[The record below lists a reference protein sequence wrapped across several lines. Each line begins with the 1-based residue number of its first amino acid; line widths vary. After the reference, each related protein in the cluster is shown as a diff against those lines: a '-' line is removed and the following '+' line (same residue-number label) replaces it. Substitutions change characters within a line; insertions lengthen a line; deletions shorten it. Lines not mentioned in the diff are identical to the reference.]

1 MIMGNIVNVCNI
13 SYTVNS
19 QQDVVSQGRGEGAT
33 LQQP

>member
-1 MIMGNIVNVCNI
+1 MGNIDNVCN
-13 SYTVNS
+13 TVYS